1 VLHNRQFLLHWW
13 HMLFNKCAYDNKHVS
28 ITDLLKVL
36 SLFHQQAL
44 NRIGGVM
51 VNVFVSWSHHLTKNG
66 GLGPVTFHWGAYNK
80 QVSGHVYVYLSVDFA
95 FLRFFD
101 LIFSLI
107 RLVVF
112 FLSISSAIS
121 LSVTGPTWSW
131 SYCSWIYNYSSNQCL
146 TPLTLEFEP
155 RSWRG
160 VIDTTLCNTVCQ
172 WVAAGLWISPCT
184 PLIKLTYLI
193 YCWKWR

>member
-80 QVSGHVYVYLSVDFA
+80 QVSGHVYVYLSVNFA

-112 FLSISSAIS
+112 FYQFHQLFPCLLLDRRGRDRIVVGFTTTRPISA
-121 LSVTGPTWSW
+121 
-131 SYCSWIYNYSSNQCL
+131 
-146 TPLTLEFEP
+146 
-155 RSWRG
+155 
-160 VIDTTLCNTVCQ
+160 
-172 WVAAGLWISPCT
+172 
-184 PLIKLTYLI
+184 
-193 YCWKWR
+193 